1 MTLMR
6 IHQFD
11 VIAWI
16 VTIGIDMQRISPLIF
31 GCLAATW
38 LVWGS
43 TYLAIRFALP
53 SFPPYWQM
61 GTRFVIAGAALMAW
75 RLWRGAPLPTAIQ
88 WRNAL
93 IVGGLML
100 SLGMGNTA
108 VAEQTIASG
117 LVVAFVAII
126 PAIITLL
133 NLFYG
138 IRPTRVEVLGIV
150 IGIAGVFMLVRGSG
164 FSSSPQGLLAIGVAA
179 TGWSLGSV
187 LSQQQCKLAAGTMGF
202 ASEMIAGG
210 TLLLIMSLVTGE
222 SPSWPPEPVAL
233 LAWIYLIV
241 FGSLIAFNAYML
253 LLSRTSAAL
262 ASSYTFVNPM
272 IAMLLGVTLGD
283 EAITGFEWFA
293 ATIIIVAV
301 ALLVLGRAKMSTRST
316 QIR

>member
-6 IHQFD
+6 IRQFD

-16 VTIGIDMQRISPLIF
+16 VTIGIDMQRITPLIF
-31 GCLAATW
+31 WCLAATW

-61 GTRFVIAGAALMAW
+61 GTRFVIAGAALMVW
-75 RLWRGAPLPTAIQ
+75 RCWRGTPLPTAIQ
-88 WRNAL
+88 WRNAV

-126 PAIITLL
+126 PAMITLL

-138 IRPTRVEVLGIV
+138 IRPTRIEVLGIV
-150 IGIAGVFMLVRGSG
+150 IGIAGVLMLVRGSG

-222 SPSWPPEPVAL
+222 SPVWSPEPAAL

-241 FGSLIAFNAYML
+241 FGSLIAFNAYMV

-283 EAITGFEWFA
+283 EVITGFEWFA
-293 ATIIIVAV
+293 ATIIVVAV
-301 ALLVLGRAKMSTRST
+301 ALLILGRAKANRV
-316 QIR
+316 

>member
-1 MTLMR
+1 MIT
-6 IHQFD
+6 H
-11 VIAWI
+11 
-16 VTIGIDMQRISPLIF
+16 TGTQRITPLLF

-53 SFPPYWQM
+53 DFPPYWQM
-61 GTRFVIAGAALMAW
+61 GTRFVIAGVALMAW
-75 RLWRGAPLPTAIQ
+75 CVWRGARLPTVTQ
-88 WRNAL
+88 WRNAV

-100 SLGMGNTA
+100 SVGMGNTA
-108 VAEQTIASG
+108 VAEQTVASG

-126 PAIITLL
+126 PALITLF

-138 IRPTRVEVLGIV
+138 IRPNRIEVLGMV
-150 IGIAGVFMLVRGSG
+150 IGIAGVLMLVRGSG
-164 FSSSPQGLLAIGVAA
+164 FAASQQGLLAIGVAA
-179 TGWSLGSV
+179 LGWSLGSV
-187 LSQQQCKLAAGTMGF
+187 LSQQQCKLAAGAVGF

-210 TLLLIMSLVTGE
+210 LILLTMSMLAGE
-222 SPSWPPEPVAL
+222 SPTWPPRPMAL

-241 FGSLIAFNAYML
+241 FGSLIAFNAYMV

-283 EAITGFEWFA
+283 EIITGFEWIA

-301 ALLVLGRAKMSTRST
+301 ALLVLGRTRG
-316 QIR
+316 